1 MAKNYLDQID
11 YQSALDIEQLTRLM
25 YDLRENRKAVLA
37 PYGVSDE
44 LALLEQIYTGKLAE
58 HPAYERYLAL
68 RIMAETQ
75 ESARILISEK
85 LAEANR

>member
-1 MAKNYLDQID
+1 MVNYLDNID
-11 YQSALDIEQLTRLM
+11 FQAALDIEHLSRLM
-25 YDLRENRKAVLA
+25 YDLRENRKTVLA

-58 HPAYERYLAL
+58 HPAYEHYLAL

-75 ESARILISEK
+75 ESARILVSEK
-85 LAEANR
+85 LLEANRS